1 MAESNLQRKLAY
13 LNTLYEIYQEQGI
26 HVTGSQMTNTEYAQF
41 AYLKY
46 LLFLANQDRI
56 ITEEE
61 VTYCNVCLQKNLT
74 RPAVERFLAQYT
86 ISFSGVTDALLALLS
101 VTIRADLAGN
111 HADGSVSLLLI
122 ETVEQMGTQFSAP
135 EESTHAQQMILLH
148 SLLQQLYHYRS
159 AAIQEWHDVK
169 KNCAARVPADFVEQE
184 DIPLIPVEKE
194 PELTEASVEDA
205 PTETLEEL
213 MEQLHQLTGL
223 QAVKKELDGLIN
235 LLKIRQLRQQR
246 NLPMPQTSLHMVFSG
261 NPGTGKTTVA
271 RLLAKIYA
279 RLGVLKKGHLVEAD
293 RSSLVSGYVG
303 QTAIKKDRK
312 SVV

>member
-1 MAESNLQRKLAY
+1 MAA
-13 LNTLYEIYQEQGI
+13 
-26 HVTGSQMTNTEYAQF
+26 
-41 AYLKY
+41 
-46 LLFLANQDRI
+46 FLS
-56 ITEEE
+56 
-61 VTYCNVCLQKNLT
+61 
-74 RPAVERFLAQYT
+74 P
-86 ISFSGVTDALLALLS
+86 
-101 VTIRADLAGN
+101 
-111 HADGSVSLLLI
+111 I

-169 KNCAARVPADFVEQE
+169 RNCAARVPADFVEQE
-184 DIPLIPVEKE
+184 DIPPIPVEKE
-194 PELTEASVEDA
+194 PELTEAFVEDA

-293 RSSLVSGYVG
+293 RSSCQRLCRARRQSRPKRCWIVRWE
-303 QTAIKKDRK
+303 AF
-312 SVV
+312 SVH

>member
-26 HVTGSQMTNTEYAQF
+26 RVAGSQMTNTEYAQF

-235 LLKIRQLRQQR
+235 LLADAADFSAHGLFRQSRYRKDYRGTPACENLRTSWRFEKGAFGGSRSFVSCQR
-246 NLPMPQTSLHMVFSG
+246 LCRADG
-261 NPGTGKTTVA
+261 NQDQ
-271 RLLAKIYA
+271 
-279 RLGVLKKGHLVEAD
+279 KGAGSCAGR
-293 RSSLVSGYVG
+293 RSVH
-303 QTAIKKDRK
+303 
-312 SVV
+312 

>member
-74 RPAVERFLAQYT
+74 RPAVERFLAQYA

-169 KNCAARVPADFVEQE
+169 RNCAARVPADFVEQE
-184 DIPLIPVEKE
+184 DIPPIPVEKE

-213 MEQLHQLTGL
+213 MEQLLS
-223 QAVKKELDGLIN
+223 LIH
-235 LLKIRQLRQQR
+235 ISEPTR
-246 NLPMPQTSLHMVFSG
+246 
-261 NPGTGKTTVA
+261 
-271 RLLAKIYA
+271 
-279 RLGVLKKGHLVEAD
+279 
-293 RSSLVSGYVG
+293 RS
-303 QTAIKKDRK
+303 
-312 SVV
+312 

>member
-74 RPAVERFLAQYT
+74 RPAVERFLAQYA

-169 KNCAARVPADFVEQE
+169 RNCAARVPADFVEQE
-184 DIPLIPVEKE
+184 DIPPIPVEKE

-261 NPGTGKTTVA
+261 NPG
-271 RLLAKIYA
+271 
-279 RLGVLKKGHLVEAD
+279 LKNLHD
-293 RSSLVSGYVG
+293 
-303 QTAIKKDRK
+303 T
-312 SVV
+312 